1 MNYSMFDEIDY
12 FTNFKGNQKIPNFQ
26 NEFNNN
32 LNTLEYIENN
42 NLDLYTPYEGY
53 IRGNLFKNMYDQYK
67 NFQPGKIK
75 INSEQE
81 EMLLNIG
88 QIAFA
93 AHELNLLL
101 DNYPNNQEAL
111 DLFNKYQRMTD
122 EVIKNY
128 ERRYGPLNVSSMDM
142 KTIPFKWENDK
153 WPWEM

>member
-88 QIAFA
+88 QMAFA

-128 ERRYGPLNVSSMDM
+128 ERRYGPLKVSSMDM

>member
-1 MNYSMFDEIDY
+1 MKQIILQTSKEIKK
-12 FTNFKGNQKIPNFQ
+12 FLIFKH
-26 NEFNNN
+26 EFNNN

-88 QIAFA
+88 QMAFA

-101 DNYPNNQEAL
+101 DNYLIISISFLP
-111 DLFNKYQRMTD
+111 
-122 EVIKNY
+122 
-128 ERRYGPLNVSSMDM
+128 SS
-142 KTIPFKWENDK
+142 F
-153 WPWEM
+153 